1 MIVRLAVVISL
12 VCAGL
17 LSLLVAAALI
27 VGQTR
32 HSRELAFVRDESD
45 NFNFNLYL
53 MDVDYR
59 ITMRLSARPSW
70 FDDFEWS
77 PDGEQIA
84 IELVRSNGED
94 LIYLIDMRGHS
105 YPITQGQQPT
115 WSPDGQRLA
124 YITREAGC
132 GLSVINIATQEQNV
146 ICGAASTITSPH
158 WSPDGQWLAYLVGMD
173 SRLMFLI
180 DIPDQQRPRTL
191 GEGSEVVWSVDNQ
204 SVIYTTY
211 RNGDYDVYRLNLST
225 GVEETLTDTLEDE
238 RYPVWSPDGTRLA
251 FVATYGYADFL
262 RILHPNGMVSN
273 IDLTALIGWR
283 VYVGEPPA
291 WSPDGTQMVLS
302 LITPSVPNSYSLYI
316 VTFGNGIVSARRLTS
331 GTRSELHPAW
341 RP

>member
-1 MIVRLAVVISL
+1 MIGRLVLLLSFL
-12 VCAGL
+12 CAGL
-17 LSLLVAAALI
+17 LSLLIAAALV

-84 IELVRSNGED
+84 VELVRSNAED
-94 LIYLIDMRGHS
+94 LIYLIDMRGNVS
-105 YPITQGQQPT
+105 SVAQGQQPT

-132 GLSVINIATQEQNV
+132 GLSVIDIATEEQNV

-191 GEGSEVVWSVDNQ
+191 GEGSEVVWSADNQ

-251 FVATYGYADFL
+251 FVATYGYADFI
-262 RILHPNGMVSN
+262 RILHPNGIVSN

-283 VYVGEPPA
+283 VYVGEPPV

-302 LITPSVPNSYSLYI
+302 LITPSVPNSYSLYM
-316 VTFGNGIVSARRLTS
+316 VTFGNGIVNARRLTS
-331 GTRSELHPAW
+331 GTHSELHPAW